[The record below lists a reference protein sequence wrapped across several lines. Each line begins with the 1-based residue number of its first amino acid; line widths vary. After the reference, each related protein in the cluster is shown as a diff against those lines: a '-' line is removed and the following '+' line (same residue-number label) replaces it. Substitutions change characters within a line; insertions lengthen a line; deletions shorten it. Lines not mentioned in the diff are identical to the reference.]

1 MMLEGVPNLALAIG
15 YTNASWTLRCDL
27 TCRYV
32 TRLLNHLRDT
42 SMRQCTPV
50 NDDPDVGPEPLLN
63 LRSGYIQR
71 AQGKMPQQG
80 SQQPWR
86 VYQSYLPDYPATPRA
101 HVDAGGV
108 RCGTPAPAATPMGPG
123 VAGR

>member
-71 AQGKMPQQG
+71 AQGKMTQPG
-80 SQQPWR
+80 SQPPWR
-86 VYQSYLPDYPATPRA
+86 VYQSYLQDYRSPRRA
-101 HVDAGGV
+101 DVDDGV
-108 RCGTPAPAATPMGPG
+108 MRRSEEHPSELQSL
-123 VAGR
+123 